1 MDTTEFARRQMVAQ
15 QIRAWEVFDTR
26 TLAVLAEV
34 PRERFVPAP
43 FAALAFA
50 ETQIPL
56 GHDQY
61 MMPPTLEGRL
71 LQSLKLLPI
80 HDVLEIGTGSGF
92 LAACLSR
99 LARSV
104 TTIDIFPDLARAA
117 AGKLADMGYD
127 NVTVKTMDAAQELP
141 EGPFDAIALTASLPT
156 FDPRFVAPL
165 KPGGRLF
172 AIVGDPP
179 VMDARLIVRGA
190 DGSLET
196 TSLFET
202 NVPPLLNAPAPPAFR
217 F

>member
-15 QIRAWEVFDTR
+15 QIRAWDVFDTR

-34 PRERFVPAP
+34 PRERFVPPP

-56 GHDQY
+56 GHGQY

-71 LQSLKLLPI
+71 LQSLKLLPVD
-80 HDVLEIGTGSGF
+80 DVLEIGTGSGF
-92 LAACLSR
+92 LAACLSQ

-104 TTIDIFPDLARAA
+104 TTIDIFPDLASAA
-117 AGKLADMGYD
+117 AGKLADTGHD
-127 NVTVKTMDAAQELP
+127 NVTVQAMDAVQELP
-141 EGPFDAIALTASLPT
+141 EGPFDVIALTASLPI
-156 FDPRFVAPL
+156 FDPRFLGPL

-172 AIVGDPP
+172 VIVGDPP
-179 VMDARLIVRGA
+179 IMEARLVARGA
-190 DGSLET
+190 DGTLET

-202 NVPPLLNAPAPPAFR
+202 NVPPLLNAATAPAFR